1 MDDQELKQMVQDTHK
16 MVSKMY
22 KFQKRQI
29 FFRLLKTI
37 LIIVIIVGAYF
48 AVLPFFKNA
57 LDTYNNFS
65 TGVSNFESGF
75 NSIFTDK
82 IDATTIE

>member
-1 MDDQELKQMVQDTHK
+1 MEDPELRKMIEETHR
-16 MVSKMY
+16 MVSQMY
-22 KFQKRQI
+22 KYQKRQI

-48 AVLPFFKNA
+48 AVLPFFNNA

-65 TGVSNFESGF
+65 SGVSNFESSFGSMF
-75 NSIFTDK
+75 SGNG
-82 IDATTIE
+82 DATTE

>member
-1 MDDQELKQMVQDTHK
+1 MEDQELRKMVEDTHR

-22 KFQKRQI
+22 KYQKRQV

-37 LIIVIIVGAYF
+37 LLIVIIVGAYF

-65 TGVSNFESGF
+65 TGVGNFNESI
-75 NSIFTDK
+75 NSFFGKNDSLV
-82 IDATTIE
+82 E

>member
-1 MDDQELKQMVQDTHK
+1 MDDQELKQMVQDTHR

-22 KFQKRQI
+22 KFQKRQV

-48 AVLPFFKNA
+48 AVFPFFKNA

-65 TGVSNFESGF
+65 TGVSNFESNFG
-75 NSIFTDK
+75 SIFGNKENTP
-82 IDATTIE
+82 AE